1 MDSYHIAT
9 TKNSNHIPI
18 MPLLLLETI
27 TSLIFRLKAFDFIVK
42 KLDLHKNQIYCY
54 KIEEKQKQLLFD
66 TPARTLFYSIE
77 FYTLLEIF
85 IFCPNYHLNWL
96 WHRPAAFLLMFRKLD
111 RLASS
116 DKNPLPKGSGHCS
129 YHFHLPEMQ
138 HQGSPTLIR
147 FPYFWCITDVIP
159 SLIDQ

>member
-42 KLDLHKNQIYCY
+42 KLDLHKNPIHCY

-66 TPARTLFYSIE
+66 TPARSLFQQIE
-77 FYTLLEIF
+77 FYKMHSVRNFHFLSKNSNMLKEMTFFHFYLNAALL
-85 IFCPNYHLNWL
+85 
-96 WHRPAAFLLMFRKLD
+96 LLQ
-111 RLASS
+111 SS
-116 DKNPLPKGSGHCS
+116 
-129 YHFHLPEMQ
+129 
-138 HQGSPTLIR
+138 
-147 FPYFWCITDVIP
+147 
-159 SLIDQ
+159 

>member
-66 TPARTLFYSIE
+66 TPARSLFQQIE
-77 FYTLLEIF
+77 LYTVRNLHFLSKNSTSEKLQKCRIF
-85 IFCPNYHLNWL
+85 
-96 WHRPAAFLLMFRKLD
+96 
-111 RLASS
+111 
-116 DKNPLPKGSGHCS
+116 DKI
-129 YHFHLPEMQ
+129 
-138 HQGSPTLIR
+138 LIE
-147 FPYFWCITDVIP
+147 
-159 SLIDQ
+159 